1 VRRAALACALQ
12 GVLVA
17 LALALTGCETTA
29 EKSARLE
36 RQAKLAANGSLSQKG
51 LSITRESAVVSVVRT
66 TVVHSSEGA
75 VAFVTLRNSSA
86 HALSGVPIAITV
98 KDAGG
103 RTLSRNDAP
112 GLQPSL
118 VSVGSLPARGELTWV
133 DDQVPPGGAPASVVA
148 RVGEAA
154 AVGASLPRIAVQGL
168 HQIEDPSNGLGA
180 AGTVRNG
187 SRIAQRSL
195 VVFVTATRA
204 GKIVAGAR
212 AVLPEVAAGASM
224 PFQVFF
230 IGDPSG
236 AGLHA
241 SAPPTTFG

>member
-1 VRRAALACALQ
+1 VRRMAL
-12 GVLVA
+12 VLV
-17 LALALTGCETTA
+17 ALALTGCETTA

-36 RQAKLAANGSLSQKG
+36 RQAKLASNGSRAQKG
-51 LSITRESAVVSVVRT
+51 LSIRRESAVVSVVRT
-66 TVVHSSEGA
+66 AVVHGSEGA

-98 KDAGG
+98 KDAAG
-103 RTLSRNDAP
+103 RTLFRNDAP

-118 VSVGSLPARGELTWV
+118 VSVGSLPLHGELTWV
-133 DDQVPPGGAPASVVA
+133 DDQVPPGGAPASVSA
-148 RVGEAA
+148 RVGEAP
-154 AVGASLPRIAVQGL
+154 AVAGSLPRIAVQGV

-180 AGTVRNG
+180 AGTVLNG

-204 GKIVAGAR
+204 GRIVAGAR
-212 AVLPEVAAGASM
+212 AVLPDVAAGASM

-230 IGDPSG
+230 VGDPSG
-236 AGLHA
+236 ARLQA
-241 SAPPTTFG
+241 SAPPTTLG

>member
-1 VRRAALACALQ
+1 VRGAALVCALQ
-12 GVLVA
+12 GALV
-17 LALALTGCETTA
+17 ALALTGCETTA

-36 RQAKLAANGSLSQKG
+36 RQAKLTPSGSLAQKG
-51 LSITRESAVVSVVRT
+51 LSITRASAVVSVVST
-66 TVVHSSEGA
+66 AVVQSSEGA
-75 VAFVTLRNSSA
+75 AAFITLRNSSA

-103 RTLSRNDAP
+103 RTLFRNDAS

-118 VSVGSLPARGELTWV
+118 VSVGSLPAHGELTWV
-133 DDQVPPGGAPASVVA
+133 DDQLPPGGAPASVSA
-148 RVGEAA
+148 RVGEAP
-154 AVGASLPRIAVQGL
+154 AVAGTLPPIAVRGV
-168 HQIEDPSNGLGA
+168 HQIEDPTNGLGA
-180 AGTVRNG
+180 AGMVVNG

-204 GKIVAGAR
+204 GRIVAGAR
-212 AVLPEVAAGASM
+212 ALLPDVAAGASV

-230 IGDPSG
+230 LGDPGG
-236 AGLHA
+236 ARLRA